1 MVSVLEICD
10 REAYKKQTRSNV
22 SVLLSKVSALKHDQ
36 LIQVSLYTV
45 SLFFANTLA
54 QVTKHHYNIAN

>member
-22 SVLLSKVSALKHDQ
+22 SVLLSKVSALEHDQ

-45 SLFFANTLA
+45 SLFFANTL
-54 QVTKHHYNIAN
+54 V